1 MAVAW
6 NDDPPGSETR
16 IAANIRAVAARIYGD
31 APQRQ
36 QPSLAVA
43 QDWHR
48 AVYAGVPLPVPY
60 YAGEFRDSDR
70 RFPELIDYEV
80 QIGRARGVPA
90 AEVPNELHSLQT
102 RARNAVVGPD
112 RAMPVGSAP
121 ATPLELRSVLLLAAN
136 LHGEWVRIHPFANGN
151 GRIGRLWVIWV
162 AARYGLPPFI
172 GLKPRPAGLPYAA
185 AALASMSGQHTLM
198 AAVLGQMLDDYL
210 KSSPQ
215 QRDRKW

>member
-16 IAANIRAVAARIYGD
+16 IAANVLAVGAQIYTD
-31 APQRQ
+31 APRRR
-36 QPSLAVA
+36 QPSLATA

-60 YAGEFRDSDR
+60 YAGEIRDSDR

-80 QIGRARGVPA
+80 QIGRLRGVPA
-90 AEVPNELHSLQT
+90 AQVPTELQVLQT
-102 RARNAVVGPD
+102 RACNAIAGPD
-112 RAMPVGSAP
+112 GAIPPGIPP

-136 LHGEWVRIHPFANGN
+136 LHGGWVRIHPFANGN
-151 GRIGRLWVIWV
+151 GRIARLWVIWV
-162 AARYGLPPFI
+162 AARYSLPPFI
-172 GLKPRPAGLPYAA
+172 RLKPRPAGLPYAA

-198 AAVLGQMLDDYL
+198 ATLLGQMLGEYL
-210 KSSPQ
+210 TQPA
-215 QRDRKW
+215 R